1 MPFDNQ
7 AVMTDQEFM
16 ITCRAYFPDCRFDF
30 QEMVTTSSGTDLRMP
45 SMSLYSGRDKLLE
58 FVNVGP
64 WISMF
69 NYSNPYNHTTELL
82 RSAKQLSKYL
92 KVVSRWSLIA
102 QPEYR
107 FYIRG

>member
-16 ITCRAYFPDCRFDF
+16 ITCRAYFPNCRFDF
-30 QEMVTTSSGTDLRMP
+30 HERVTTSSGTDFKMP
-45 SMSLYSGRDKLLE
+45 GVSIYSGRDKLME

-69 NYSNPYNHTTELL
+69 NYSNPHDHTTELL

-92 KVVSRWSLIA
+92 KIISRWSLRA
-102 QPEYR
+102 QPDV
-107 FYIRG
+107 IR